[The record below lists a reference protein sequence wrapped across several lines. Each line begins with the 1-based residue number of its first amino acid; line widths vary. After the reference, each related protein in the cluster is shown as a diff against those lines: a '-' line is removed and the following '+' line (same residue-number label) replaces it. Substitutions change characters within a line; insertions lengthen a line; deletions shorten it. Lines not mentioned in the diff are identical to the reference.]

1 MGLEQLAKPGRAVE
15 VNRETG
21 REQRDRRLRQPL
33 TGLTERDISK
43 RDNEPAVSHS
53 PSIAVMLGDPNRKD
67 DAGPRPPLQ
76 ERPDSVEK
84 AARLRIRVKS
94 SR

>member
-1 MGLEQLAKPGRAVE
+1 MRFEQIAKPGRAVE

-33 TGLTERDISK
+33 TGLTERDIGEC
-43 RDNEPAVSHS
+43 DNKPAVGHS

-67 DAGPRPPLQ
+67 DARLCAPLQ
-76 ERPDSVEK
+76 EGPNSVEK
-84 AARLRIRVKS
+84 AAGLRIRVES